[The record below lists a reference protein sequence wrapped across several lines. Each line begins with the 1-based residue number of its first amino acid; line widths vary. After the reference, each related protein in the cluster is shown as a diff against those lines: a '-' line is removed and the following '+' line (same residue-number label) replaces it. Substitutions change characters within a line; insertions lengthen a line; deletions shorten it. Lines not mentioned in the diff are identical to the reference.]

1 MHKIFYCRLSQL
13 ELLLDPKFAFRS
25 SRSCELAIA
34 DLSDNILTNMD
45 NKLLNGLLLVDLKKA
60 FDLVD
65 HDTLLDKLNI
75 YGCSHSTMAWFRF
88 YLSRRSQKNPV

>member
-1 MHKIFYCRLSQL
+1 MHQTFYYFLSQH
-13 ELLLDPKFAFRS
+13 ELLLDSQFGFRS
-25 SRSCELAIA
+25 FRSCELAIA

-65 HDTLLDKLNI
+65 HDTVAKLLFVTSVVCHACLI
-75 YGCSHSTMAWFRF
+75 CIQ
-88 YLSRRSQKNPV
+88 LSIVNSYFCG